1 MYLNAHTHIDSANT
15 KWMAELSSVTYI
27 FYCVTS
33 LKIKMLLLHRKNK
46 AGETELIRF
55 PLLI

>member
-1 MYLNAHTHIDSANT
+1 
-15 KWMAELSSVTYI
+15 MAELSSVTHL

-33 LKIKMLLLHRKNK
+33 LKIKMLVLHRKNK